1 MYVFI
6 FIHFRPTQIAQL
18 KSEVDSL
25 RSRATEAAEA
35 SGMAGKAR
43 EAEVAALRR
52 SLKEMAEAAAALKK
66 DYAGFKSGAVDIV
79 EEQKNWVC
87 HCSNIGQYHFA
98 IFPPF
103 LRSSQS
109 SRLHKSLLWRTPS
122 GA

>member
-1 MYVFI
+1 MLTAC
-6 FIHFRPTQIAQL
+6 IHFHSFPTVIRPTQIAQL

-79 EEQKNWVC
+79 EEQKSWVC
-87 HCSNIGQYHFA
+87 HYRNMG
-98 IFPPF
+98 
-103 LRSSQS
+103 
-109 SRLHKSLLWRTPS
+109 
-122 GA
+122 